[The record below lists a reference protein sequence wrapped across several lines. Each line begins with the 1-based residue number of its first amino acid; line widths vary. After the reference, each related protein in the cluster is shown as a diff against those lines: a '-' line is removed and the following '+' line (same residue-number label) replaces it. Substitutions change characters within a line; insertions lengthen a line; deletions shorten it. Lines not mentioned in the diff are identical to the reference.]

1 MPPPLLSASF
11 NVTIHTFRPLGGV
24 FPISASIDAVP
35 GNPECITISGKN
47 IKVKGK
53 TRAELTFN
61 LQNPPGTPGYVLLGV
76 AFAAN
81 QAGTTV
87 GMHTF
92 PTILINRQPT
102 SSSMTVTDQPQ
113 DVGKQKYGYV
123 IMVQS
128 IASGEIGIIDPDI
141 DNEPEK

>member
-1 MPPPLLSASF
+1 MPPSLLTATF
-11 NVTIHTFRPLGGV
+11 NITIHAFRPLGGV
-24 FPISASIDAVP
+24 FPISASMDPAP
-35 GNPECITISGKN
+35 DNPPSITISEKN
-47 IKVKGK
+47 ITVKGK
-53 TRAELTFN
+53 APAQLIFN
-61 LQNPPGTPGYVLLGV
+61 LQNPPPGPGYVLLGV

-113 DVGKQKYGYV
+113 PVGKQQYDYV

-128 IASGEIGIIDPDI
+128 IATGEIGIIDPSI
-141 DNEPEK
+141 GNKEN